1 MHMRVNMHVMELCTN
16 IFGDDQ
22 VCHSNHIE
30 MKDQHEN

>member
-1 MHMRVNMHVMELCTN
+1 MHMHVIMHMMELCTN